1 MTRYDPD
8 IAKSHE
14 PITITADQ
22 IAGFLERCNRPR
34 AAAWVDDL
42 GGNYE
47 RAMKTIEQL
56 REEKR
61 ELIRRLRQYEPAK
74 ELFGEPPRNYRS
86 QCE

>member
-1 MTRYDPD
+1 MTRYDAN
-8 IAKSHE
+8 IAHSHE
-14 PITITADQ
+14 PLTIKADD

-47 RAMKTIEQL
+47 RALKTIEQL

-61 ELIRRLRQYEPAK
+61 AILARLHQYEPLK
-74 ELFGEPPRNYRS
+74 DEPRIPHCNRS
-86 QCE
+86 QWE